1 MSANIEDLRLQEGER
16 YHRYDG
22 VLTEP
27 LRCCTTNGDRS
38 WFRDG
43 NGLIYDHHGYP
54 VDWASPDHIRNVNDR
69 LVITARADVKKPSDQ
84 QKDEPAWKLDAGKP
98 RIELIAPEFITA
110 LSEVLTFGA
119 QKYGERNWEKGMTW
133 GRCFGAMMRHAWAW
147 WRGEDRDPESGL
159 PHLAHAAAC
168 LMFLL
173 AFEQRKIGVDDRK

>member
-1 MSANIEDLRLQEGER
+1 MTVEPFKVQAGETYSR
-16 YHRYDG
+16 FDG
-22 VLTEP
+22 GVTQP
-27 LRCCTTNGDRS
+27 LRAVVVKGES
-38 WFRDG
+38 YFQDG
-43 NGLIYDHHGYP
+43 HGHIYDSNGYP
-54 VDWASPDHIRNVNDR
+54 LAWRDPDHIRNVNDR
-69 LVITARADVKKPSDQ
+69 LVAAYKPSDQ

-98 RIELIAPEFITA
+98 RIELIAPEFITT

-119 QKYGERNWEKGMTW
+119 QKYGDRNWEKGMTW